1 MRRILRG
8 INYFLN
14 YFFVE
19 APRGLDFSM
28 RDLSGI
34 ENESYNGYAMT
45 SKKALKNLLSF
56 IENKQELSFLDI
68 GSGKGAV
75 VYFADSLGFKNSHGI
90 EYNLRLHNIAKKN
103 FKKLKKDSLKSFNVN
118 AEKFDLYNNY
128 DVYFLFNPFD
138 ELIYKKV
145 LNQILSQKTNEKLII
160 FYGKFTL
167 MNFIEESGAKLINSF
182 ICPYRKNTVK
192 IYSF

>member
-90 EYNLRLHNIAKKN
+90 EYNLRLHNIAKKI
-103 FKKLKKDSLKSFNVN
+103 S
-118 AEKFDLYNNY
+118 
-128 DVYFLFNPFD
+128 
-138 ELIYKKV
+138 
-145 LNQILSQKTNEKLII
+145 
-160 FYGKFTL
+160 
-167 MNFIEESGAKLINSF
+167 
-182 ICPYRKNTVK
+182 KN
-192 IYSF
+192 

>member
-1 MRRILRG
+1 MRRVLRG
-8 INYFLN
+8 INYFLK
-14 YFFVE
+14 YFFCE
-19 APRGLDFSM
+19 SPRGLDFSM
-28 RDLSGI
+28 RDLAGI
-34 ENESYNGYAMT
+34 ENQSYNGYAMT
-45 SKKALKNLLSF
+45 SKKSLKNLLSF
-56 IENKQELSFLDI
+56 IENKEELNFLDI

-75 VYFADSLGFKNSHGI
+75 VYFADSLGFKNSHGV

-103 FKKLKKDSLKSFNVN
+103 FKVLKKDSLKSFNVN

-167 MNFIEESGAKLINSF
+167 MNFMEESGAKLINSF
-182 ICPYRKNTVK
+182 ICPYRKTNVK

>member
-8 INYFLN
+8 IYNLLN

-28 RDLSGI
+28 RDLAGI

-56 IENKQELSFLDI
+56 IENKEELSFLDIDI

-75 VYFADSLGFKNSHGI
+75 VYFADLLGFKNSHGI
-90 EYNLRLHNIAKKN
+90 EYNLRLHNIAVKN
-103 FKKLKKDSLKSFNVN
+103 FKALKKIV
-118 AEKFDLYNNY
+118 
-128 DVYFLFNPFD
+128 
-138 ELIYKKV
+138 
-145 LNQILSQKTNEKLII
+145 
-160 FYGKFTL
+160 
-167 MNFIEESGAKLINSF
+167 
-182 ICPYRKNTVK
+182 
-192 IYSF
+192 